1 MVTGGMTMPSHR
13 PSSHDAASRHRA
25 STGLPNWAIILAVAA
40 VVVVIGLLVGGAL
53 GL

>member
-1 MVTGGMTMPSHR
+1 MPSHR
-13 PSSHDAASRHRA
+13 TPSPHRA
-25 STGLPNWAIILAVAA
+25 STGLPNWAIILAVVA

>member
-1 MVTGGMTMPSHR
+1 MSMPVNRTPTH
-13 PSSHDAASRHRA
+13 HRA

-40 VVVVIGLLVGGAL
+40 VVLVIGLLVGGAL

>member
-1 MVTGGMTMPSHR
+1 MSMPVQRPPSH
-13 PSSHDAASRHRA
+13 HRA

-53 GL
+53 GV